1 MGLSHVLQTLVGG
14 PLQHKTQGIGEDAY
28 KPYNEGMFHGAQFI
42 QLIAHV
48 CIVLGQF
55 TGTVQLD

>member
-1 MGLSHVLQTLVGG
+1 MALSDVLQTLAGG
-14 PLQHKTQGIGEDAY
+14 PLQHKAERISEDAY